1 MQERLNIGAAEGGRV
16 LAMVLPA
23 GPQGLRQPDDR
34 AGDLVQPGAGL
45 PAPPFRQVMGGPGL
59 GRLAQ
64 PPLADAGEVEPAVM
78 SQDGQVPPVPR
89 DLRPRVGER
98 PVRMHDQR
106 VQQPPPPLLV
116 LGGQVRQRGRLRL
129 PELRGQAAQGP
140 AVAGA
145 PGPAPLLEPVEHLH
159 HGQRCQAA
167 QVDLAGHRDRLGPLV
182 PPPGIQPGISGKSG
196 LPPASVQGAAGL
208 LAPAAGLPLP
218 KASRHRA
225 LECSA
230 FSGQA
235 ICG

>member
-1 MQERLNIGAAEGGRV
+1 
-16 LAMVLPA
+16 
-23 GPQGLRQPDDR
+23 
-34 AGDLVQPGAGL
+34 
-45 PAPPFRQVMGGPGL
+45 
-59 GRLAQ
+59 
-64 PPLADAGEVEPAVM
+64 
-78 SQDGQVPPVPR
+78 
-89 DLRPRVGER
+89 
-98 PVRMHDQR
+98 MHDQR
-106 VQQPPPPLLV
+106 VQQPPPPLLL
-116 LGGQVRQRGRLRL
+116 LGGQVGQRGRLRL
-129 PELRGQAAQGP
+129 PELCGQAAQGP

-225 LECSA
+225 LAVRDPRGGALPPGGSLQSQA
-230 FSGQA
+230 FAVPPDQPVLGLRRQHPRHRVPPRPPPGTPGPARPPASPPAAPRQRSRHPAPPPGTRPR
-235 ICG
+235 GLPR